1 MEHVD
6 GERDGGS
13 DGGRTEVTVV
23 HDYFTQRGGAERV
36 AVLLAETLGGGAVTT
51 STVLLPETFPE
62 VGRLSVR
69 ELLPRLPRFLAARRA
84 ALGPLAGLGFLLHA
98 VHDGVVV
105 ASTSGWAHW
114 MRGRAPRVLYC
125 HTPARWL
132 YEPDDYFRDA
142 PAWLRRVLRLLLS
155 PLGVIDRRCMRS
167 AAVVVA
173 NGPVTARRIK
183 RVYGLDAPVVI
194 PPPGLGTDGP
204 YEPVEGVGTDFCLTV
219 ARPRGYKNLDLARS
233 VFGHRRQEQL
243 VVVGGT
249 ARPVTDQHVL
259 ELGRV
264 SDAQLRWLYQHARAV
279 VCVAQ
284 EDLGL
289 VPIEA
294 FQFGTPAVALRAGGY
309 LATCIPGRNA
319 VFVESEDAESLS
331 RALDELR
338 DSPLDRSGV
347 RQSSKQFSVVHFS
360 RAMGRL
366 VEAAAACD
374 GDVGRRSSAD
384 QELGTGA

>member
-1 MEHVD
+1 MEQRHGGRDD
-6 GERDGGS
+6 GRDGAGH
-13 DGGRTEVTVV
+13 TKVTVA

-51 STVLLPETFPE
+51 SAFLPSETFPE

-69 ELLPRLPRFLAARRA
+69 QLLPWLPRPLAARRA
-84 ALGPLAGLGFLLHA
+84 ALGPLAGLAFLLHT

-142 PAWLRRVLRLLLS
+142 PRWLRRILRLLLS
-155 PLGVIDRRCMRS
+155 PLGIVDRQRMRS

-173 NGPVTARRIK
+173 NGPVTARRI
-183 RVYGLDAPVVI
+183 RRAYGMDAPVVI
-194 PPPGLGTDGP
+194 PPPGLGPDGP
-204 YEPVEGVGTDFCLTV
+204 QEPVEGVGTDFCLTV
-219 ARPRGYKNLDLARS
+219 ARPRGYKNLDLVTS
-233 VFGHRRQEQL
+233 VFSSRRQEQL

-259 ELGRV
+259 EVGRV

-309 LATCIPGRNA
+309 LATCTPGRNA
-319 VFVESEDAESLS
+319 VFVESEDAAALD
-331 RALDELR
+331 RALDQLR
-338 DSPLDRSGV
+338 DQPLDLEDVRESGET
-347 RQSSKQFSVVHFS
+347 FSVEHFS
-360 RAMGRL
+360 RAMGGL
-366 VEAAAACD
+366 VAAAAASAD
-374 GDVGRRSSAD
+374 AGRRAD
-384 QELGTGA
+384 ADGLVTRA